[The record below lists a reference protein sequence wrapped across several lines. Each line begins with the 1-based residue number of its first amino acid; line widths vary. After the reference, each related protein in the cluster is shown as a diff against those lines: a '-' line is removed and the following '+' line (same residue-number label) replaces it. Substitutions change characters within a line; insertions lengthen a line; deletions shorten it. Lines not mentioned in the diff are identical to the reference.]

1 MNDTTIIPGY
11 YTARATRWHWDTPKS
26 GDGMCLA
33 VMLRIEEGPHAG
45 TDLRGTMYFDTERA
59 DPKTGKTAADRS
71 IDALRCMGLVGGLES
86 IDDNGGGGLSAGLAS
101 VKVEI
106 GENGRPL
113 AKYINPHTPFTAYA
127 PPGAQAKQAFFAQM
141 NARLRA
147 AEQGA
152 RAAGTAPT
160 RAPAPQRAPAPRQ
173 PPRGFDA
180 GQGDDTDVPF

>member
-1 MNDTTIIPGY
+1 MNDTTIDPGT

-33 VMLRIEEGPHAG
+33 MMLRIEEGPYAG
-45 TDLRGTMYFDTERA
+45 TELRGTLYFDTERTDA
-59 DPKTGKTAADRS
+59 KTGKTAADRS
-71 IDALRCMGLVGGLES
+71 IDALRCMGLVGGLDS
-86 IDDNGGGGLSAGLAS
+86 IDDNGGGGLSTGLAS

-106 GENGRPL
+106 NEYGKPF
-113 AKYINPHTPFTAYA
+113 AKYINAHTPFTAFA

-152 RAAGTAPT
+152 RAAGTARP
-160 RAPAPQRAPAPRQ
+160 APAPQRAPAPRQ

-180 GQGDDTDVPF
+180 GQGDDSDVPF